1 MRPQVEIDDHKVAS
15 WAVQY
20 IAGRDPGDTQ
30 PFFLALGLRATHSP
44 WYFPVEYF
52 DRIAGGDTNNVQL
65 PPKMNN
71 DLSDVGPVGRQWAAE
86 AIWQPL
92 VGNAAAVRWGVHS
105 YLAAGAFADDQ
116 VGRVL
121 DALDTAGYADNTIVL
136 VVSDNGYHLSE
147 KLSWQKFMLWE
158 EDARVP
164 LIIRLPAGM
173 FAATPNQVDEPVSI
187 SAIYPTLLELAGIA
201 APAYPQ
207 DDPLYRIDYRSLVP
221 LLDAATDADWA
232 GPAVTYGRGEDASL
246 RLRSMRFTIYRDSF
260 AELYDHLA
268 DPEEWFNVAGSIQ
281 FEPLVALLRNDAQR
295 YLTGQFAPFG
305 YAETCG
311 PPALDPAMTAG
322 VFAWR
327 DCTVTEHD
335 AWRIR
340 VIAGAGGPATLI
352 GGDVTVPPG
361 LAVAGPVD
369 LEAGDTIDGNLRFQF
384 SVVGTD
390 VDGADIA
397 LPVNTDICLSLDPLP
412 AGSKLRIGSTKFAM
426 TTPLNLRTLAACD
439 VPPGSGQIGD
449 YVWIDTD
456 RDGAQDSAESGYA
469 GAQIRLVDCQ
479 NNSEIA
485 ATSTNSAGQFMLQN
499 VPVGSFR
506 LHFITPPGY
515 ALTRARAPVGTSV
528 DSNPN
533 QATGLTDCLPM
544 SEGQSR
550 LGIDAGLV
558 STGIIPVPVLAL
570 DDPVADE
577 DSGVLVFSVSLSGG
591 TSASDVTFTASTA
604 DGTAL
609 AADNDYTPL
618 VAVIGTIPAGA
629 TNTTVAVPL
638 TVDEIVEPDETLI
651 LGLASVSGN
660 VTVADASGTGSIHND
675 DAGESSEVPIET
687 WSAPTGGVTTI
698 GNRINYSGT
707 PTGWNL
713 NSVYSV
719 PLASLGFVDDF
730 EVRWKLESDPAG
742 SIWIVGLGINETN
755 GDWRDIDY
763 GLRNV
768 NGQLSITESGNWR
781 TNSANLA
788 SGDVIS
794 IYVSNGTI
802 EYRLNGTT
810 VYASAYTGMPGFYVD
825 TAFRSGAI
833 ALSVTVEGDR
843 VDVDPP
849 GETPIDGWVAVGGG
863 VSANGSALHFS
874 GIPADWNQ
882 NTAISP
888 RMSTFGATDDYT
900 VSWTIEASPAAT
912 TWVAG
917 LGAAETPGEIW
928 RDVDFG
934 MRSSQG
940 TLNIRVNGNWIVNAG
955 PLATG
960 DILSM
965 VVSGTTIE
973 YRRND
978 VPITTSAISGTEDF
992 YIDTAFKNGAITLGR
1007 FTLSQ

>member
-1 MRPQVEIDDHKVAS
+1 
-15 WAVQY
+15 
-20 IAGRDPGDTQ
+20 
-30 PFFLALGLRATHSP
+30 
-44 WYFPVEYF
+44 
-52 DRIAGGDTNNVQL
+52 
-65 PPKMNN
+65 MNN

-86 AIWQPL
+86 AIWEPL

-116 VGRVL
+116 LGRIL
-121 DALDTAGYADNTIVL
+121 DALDGAGYTDNTIVL

-158 EDARVP
+158 EDAHVP
-164 LIIRLPAGM
+164 LIIRLPSGM
-173 FAATPNQVDEPVSI
+173 FAATPSEVDEPVSI

-201 APAYPQ
+201 APVYPQ

-221 LLDAATDADWA
+221 LLDTSANTDWA

-246 RLRSMRFTIYRDSF
+246 RLHSMRFTIYRDSF
-260 AELYDHLA
+260 AELYDHLT

-281 FEPLVALLRNDAQR
+281 FDSLVALLRNDAQR

-311 PPALDPAMTAG
+311 PPAMDPAINAG

-340 VIAGAGGPATLI
+340 AVAAAGGGVTSI
-352 GGDVTVPPG
+352 GGEVTVPQG

-384 SVVGTD
+384 SVAGTD

-397 LPVNTDICLSLDPLP
+397 LPVNTDICLGLDSLP

-426 TTPLNLRTLAACD
+426 SEPLNLRTLAMCD
-439 VPPGSGQIGD
+439 GPSGSGQIGD

-456 RDGAQDSAESGYA
+456 RDGAQDFAESGYA
-469 GAQIRLVDCQ
+469 GAEVRLVDCQ
-479 NNSEIA
+479 NNNEVA
-485 ATSTNSAGQFMLQN
+485 ATSTNSAGQFMLRN
-499 VPVGSFR
+499 VPVGNFR
-506 LHFITPPGY
+506 LHFIAPPGY
-515 ALTRARAPVGTSV
+515 ALTVARAPVGTSV

-533 QATGLTDCLPM
+533 QATGLTDCLTM
-544 SEGQSR
+544 AEGQSR

-558 STGIIPVPVLAL
+558 STAVPVPVLAI
-570 DDPVADE
+570 DDPAADE
-577 DSGVLVFSVSLSGG
+577 DSGVLVFTVTLSGG
-591 TSASDVTFTASTA
+591 TSVSDVTFTASTA

-618 VAVIGTIPAGA
+618 VALAGTIPAGA
-629 TNTTVAVPL
+629 TMTTLAVPL
-638 TVDEIVEPDETLI
+638 TADEIDEPDETLM
-651 LGLASVSGN
+651 LGLADVVGN
-660 VTVADASGTGSIHND
+660 VTVADASGTGIIRND
-675 DAGESSEVPIET
+675 DAGESSELPIET

-698 GNRINYSGT
+698 GNRVIFSGT
-707 PTGWNL
+707 PAGWFL
-713 NSVYSV
+713 NSVYSA
-719 PLASLGFVDDF
+719 PLASLGFVDEF
-730 EVRWKLESDPAG
+730 EVRWTLESDPAG
-742 SIWIVGLGINETN
+742 SIWVVGLGVNETN
-755 GDWRDIDY
+755 GDWRDIEY
-763 GLRNV
+763 GLRGA
-768 NGQLSITESGNWR
+768 NGQLSIYESGNWR
-781 TNSANLA
+781 ANSASMA
-788 SGDVIS
+788 QGDVIS

-810 VYASAYTGMPGFYVD
+810 VYARAYTGTPGFYID

-833 ALSVTVEGDR
+833 ALSVTVEGDS

-849 GETPIDGWVAVGGG
+849 SETEITGWVAVGGG
-863 VSANGSALHFS
+863 VTVTGSALHFS

-882 NTAISP
+882 NTANSP
-888 RMSTFGATDDYT
+888 RMSALGASGDYK
-900 VSWTIEASPAAT
+900 VSWTIETSPAST
-912 TWVAG
+912 TWVVG
-917 LGAAETPGEIW
+917 LGAEETPGEIW

-960 DILSM
+960 DVLSM

-992 YIDTAFKNGAITLGR
+992 YIDTAFKNGAITLGS
-1007 FTLSQ
+1007 FTMSH